1 MKIEYDPK
9 YVVHKKTGNV
19 YTVITSNVINCTNA
33 QDGQQMV
40 LYTKDGMWF
49 VREKKEFEEKFYDR

>member
-9 YVVHKKTGNV
+9 YVVHKKTGNI
-19 YTVITSNVINCTNA
+19 YNVITSNVINCTNA

>member
-9 YVVHKKTGNV
+9 YVVHKKTGNT